1 MSAERAAAASEPTP
15 GPTAPRVAADTP
27 FERSKGALSGN
38 SRDAGPRDA
47 ANAALAG
54 TERELLG
61 NSTTLEQRDDTS
73 RPFESTEGAATGN
86 SRTPGN
92 ARTPGDAGAA
102 LTAGVVLD
110 GVSLSIEGI
119 SILAGISATLPPGT
133 VTGLLGPNGAGKSSL
148 LRIIAGIDRADAG
161 TVALD
166 GAVVGQL
173 RRREAARRIAL
184 LEQNVAPS
192 VDLSVRE
199 VVLLGRIPHRSRL
212 LGSFGGDDDLAV
224 ATEALAMVGAGD
236 LIDRRWHT
244 LSGGQQQR
252 VQIARAL
259 AQRPSLLLLDE
270 PTNHLDVSA
279 QLSLLH
285 QVRGLGL
292 TSVLALHDLNLA
304 AAYCDR
310 IVLLQAGRLV
320 AFGTP
325 AEVLRPEII
334 RAVYGVDCDIV
345 PHPRTGRPV
354 IVFSGP
360 DEQPGAF
367 DPRPSAPP
375 ASRDATFGP
384 LSVGE
389 GAPTGNSP
397 DAVSREASSGPLNA
411 DHGASTGNSRHPGTT
426 EGTP

>member
-1 MSAERAAAASEPTP
+1 
-15 GPTAPRVAADTP
+15 
-27 FERSKGALSGN
+27 
-38 SRDAGPRDA
+38 
-47 ANAALAG
+47 LAG
-54 TERELLG
+54 AEGAFLG
-61 NSTTLEQRDDTS
+61 NSTKVDARDDS
-73 RPFESTEGAATGN
+73 SGQSPRAQLASTAISA
-86 SRTPGN
+86 PL
-92 ARTPGDAGAA
+92 GDLGVVRWAGGR
-102 LTAGVVLD
+102 AGVVID
-110 GVSLSIEGI
+110 GVSLSIEGTR
-119 SILAGISATLPPGT
+119 ILQEVSAVLPPGT
-133 VTGLLGPNGAGKSSL
+133 VTGLLGPNGAGKSTL

-161 TVALD
+161 SVALD

-173 RRREAARRIAL
+173 KRREAARRIAL

-212 LGSFGGDDDLAV
+212 LGSFGGEDDFGV
-224 ATEALAMVGAGD
+224 AIEALAMVGAGD
-236 LIDRRWHT
+236 LVDRRWHS

-334 RAVYGVDCDIV
+334 RSVYGVDCDIV

-360 DEQPGAF
+360 DEQT
-367 DPRPSAPP
+367 DRN
-375 ASRDATFGP
+375 
-384 LSVGE
+384 E
-389 GAPTGNSP
+389 GAP
-397 DAVSREASSGPLNA
+397 
-411 DHGASTGNSRHPGTT
+411 
-426 EGTP
+426 

>member
-1 MSAERAAAASEPTP
+1 MSVERDGAAS
-15 GPTAPRVAADTP
+15 TAPGGTICDPLPGVA
-27 FERSKGALSGN
+27 GALSGH
-38 SRDAGPRDA
+38 SRA
-47 ANAALAG
+47 
-54 TERELLG
+54 
-61 NSTTLEQRDDTS
+61 
-73 RPFESTEGAATGN
+73 
-86 SRTPGN
+86 
-92 ARTPGDAGAA
+92 AGASRA
-102 LTAGVVLD
+102 SAAAVVLD
-110 GVSLSIEGI
+110 GVSRSIEGT
-119 SILAGISATLPPGT
+119 SILQGISAALPPGT

-161 TVALD
+161 TVTLD
-166 GAVVGQL
+166 GAVVGLL

-212 LGSFGGDDDLAV
+212 LGSFGGDDDLHV
-224 ATEALAMVGAGD
+224 ATAALAMVAAGD
-236 LIDRRWHT
+236 LLERRWHS

-304 AAYCDR
+304 AGYCDR
-310 IVLLQAGRLV
+310 IVLLQRGRLA

-325 AEVLRPEII
+325 AEVLRPDII
-334 RAVYGVDCDIV
+334 HRVYGVDCDIV

-360 DEQPGAF
+360 ADHTATPG
-367 DPRPSAPP
+367 RP
-375 ASRDATFGP
+375 DATP
-384 LSVGE
+384 L
-389 GAPTGNSP
+389 APSDHP
-397 DAVSREASSGPLNA
+397 DRFAPN
-411 DHGASTGNSRHPGTT
+411 

>member
-1 MSAERAAAASEPTP
+1 MIAPAGAPSSREGTSGQSRSASLTPTALSADPTTREDTSGQSPSAQLTSTALSTARGDAPAAS
-15 GPTAPRVAADTP
+15 
-27 FERSKGALSGN
+27 
-38 SRDAGPRDA
+38 
-47 ANAALAG
+47 
-54 TERELLG
+54 
-61 NSTTLEQRDDTS
+61 
-73 RPFESTEGAATGN
+73 
-86 SRTPGN
+86 
-92 ARTPGDAGAA
+92 
-102 LTAGVVLD
+102 TAGVVLD
-110 GVSLSIEGI
+110 GVSLSIEGT
-119 SILAGISATLPPGT
+119 SILRDVSATLPPGT

-161 TVALD
+161 SVTLD

-199 VVLLGRIPHRSRL
+199 VVLLGRIPHRSRM
-212 LGSFGGDDDLAV
+212 LGSFGGEDDLGV
-224 ATEALAMVGAGD
+224 ATEALGMVGAGD

-285 QVRGLGL
+285 QVRGLRL

-310 IVLLQAGRLV
+310 IVLLQDGRV
-320 AFGTP
+320 AAFGTP

-334 RAVYGVDCDIV
+334 QAVYGVDCDIV

-360 DEQPGAF
+360 DEQPGPHA
-367 DPRPSAPP
+367 RAASAPP
-375 ASRDATFGP
+375 ASRDAASDP
-384 LSVGE
+384 
-389 GAPTGNSP
+389 P
-397 DAVSREASSGPLNA
+397 DIRQTAA
-411 DHGASTGNSRHPGTT
+411 TGNSRHRTI

>member
-1 MSAERAAAASEPTP
+1 MSAPREGIAS
-15 GPTAPRVAADTP
+15 
-27 FERSKGALSGN
+27 
-38 SRDAGPRDA
+38 AGRDA
-47 ANAALAG
+47 AG
-54 TERELLG
+54 
-61 NSTTLEQRDDTS
+61 
-73 RPFESTEGAATGN
+73 
-86 SRTPGN
+86 SRTD
-92 ARTPGDAGAA
+92 AAAHLGDA
-102 LTAGVVLD
+102 AGVVLD
-110 GVSLSIEGI
+110 GVSLSIEGTR
-119 SILAGISATLPPGT
+119 ILHDVSATLPAGT

-148 LRIIAGIDRADAG
+148 LRIIAGIGRADAG
-161 TVALD
+161 AVRLD

-224 ATEALAMVGAGD
+224 ATGALAMVGAAD
-236 LIDRRWHT
+236 LVDRRWHT

-310 IVLLQAGRLV
+310 IVLLQAGRV
-320 AFGTP
+320 AAVGTP
-325 AEVLRPEII
+325 AEVLRPETIE
-334 RAVYGVDCDIV
+334 AVYGVDCDIV
-345 PHPRTGRPV
+345 PHPRTGHPV

-360 DEQPGAF
+360 V
-367 DPRPSAPP
+367 DPHRP
-375 ASRDATFGP
+375 
-384 LSVGE
+384 
-389 GAPTGNSP
+389 N
-397 DAVSREASSGPLNA
+397 
-411 DHGASTGNSRHPGTT
+411 
-426 EGTP
+426 EGTA